1 MKKHIPREPA
11 SQEILAQLHLRQ
23 VFRPDISSP
32 APGPLGAVNAMPR
45 TLSGLLQLRL
55 PFCSQHLPGPGRS
68 ALPHTQLPYCRSY
81 LRASRGLCP
90 MTWGT
95 CDSVEPPLTGASRRR
110 SAGQRGL
117 DASANSSAADRGPR
131 TVLAAKPSWPFEGF
145 LAPWWVLPSC
155 LAVSQLHCV
164 CVCVCVHV
172 CVCVCVCVCAC
183 VCVYVCMGVSV
194 SMCVSVC
201 VHMCPCVSV
210 CLCLCVCVCAC
221 VCACMCA
228 RVCLCMCTHVHAN
241 SPSSL
246 LGNDL
251 IPGPPSNPAHP
262 SVWPRAPRRPAAAG
276 QPLLGSL
283 PSASYSTPPF
293 SQALTRR
300 CPDFYLEDEET
311 EAQRLPIAVKGT
323 GQGAKGAALTC
334 LYLTTERPTLL
345 NITKPSGLLRASPS
359 ARHFLTL
366 NCFFLFP
373 FFFKY
378 NY

>member
-1 MKKHIPREPA
+1 
-11 SQEILAQLHLRQ
+11 
-23 VFRPDISSP
+23 
-32 APGPLGAVNAMPR
+32 
-45 TLSGLLQLRL
+45 
-55 PFCSQHLPGPGRS
+55 
-68 ALPHTQLPYCRSY
+68 
-81 LRASRGLCP
+81 
-90 MTWGT
+90 
-95 CDSVEPPLTGASRRR
+95 
-110 SAGQRGL
+110 
-117 DASANSSAADRGPR
+117 
-131 TVLAAKPSWPFEGF
+131 
-145 LAPWWVLPSC
+145 
-155 LAVSQLHCV
+155 
-164 CVCVCVHV
+164 
-172 CVCVCVCVCAC
+172 
-183 VCVYVCMGVSV
+183 
-194 SMCVSVC
+194 MCVSVC

-210 CLCLCVCVCAC
+210 CLCLCMCVCAC
-221 VCACMCA
+221 VCVCVCARACVCVRVCLYACARVCVRLCVCVCVRVYGCVCVYVCVCVCAYVPVCVCVSVCVRVCVCARVCA
-228 RVCLCMCTHVHAN
+228 RVCLCVCTHVHAN

-293 SQALTRR
+293 SQALTRG

-311 EAQRLPIAVKGT
+311 EAQRLLIAVKGT

-359 ARHFLTL
+359 PRHFLTL

>member
-1 MKKHIPREPA
+1 
-11 SQEILAQLHLRQ
+11 
-23 VFRPDISSP
+23 
-32 APGPLGAVNAMPR
+32 
-45 TLSGLLQLRL
+45 
-55 PFCSQHLPGPGRS
+55 
-68 ALPHTQLPYCRSY
+68 
-81 LRASRGLCP
+81 

-117 DASANSSAADRGPR
+117 DASANSSAANRGPR
-131 TVLAAKPSWPFEGF
+131 TVLAPKPSWPFEGF
-145 LAPWWVLPSC
+145 LAPWCVLPYC
-155 LAVSQLHCV
+155 LAVSPAPLCV
-164 CVCVCVHV
+164 CVCVCMCVWVCLCACARVCVRLCVRV
-172 CVCVCVCVCAC
+172 CVCVCVS
-183 VCVYVCMGVSV
+183 VCVGVSV

-210 CLCLCVCVCAC
+210 CLCLCVCAHLCAC
-221 VCACMCA
+221 VCVCMCVYVGVCVGVSVCLCMYVCASVCVCVWVCVCVRVCVCVCVYVCVCVCVRASLCMCVCTCVCVCA
-228 RVCLCMCTHVHAN
+228 RVCVCVRVCLCVCTHVHAN

-262 SVWPRAPRRPAAAG
+262 SVWPRAPRSPAAAG

-293 SQALTRR
+293 TQALTRG
-300 CPDFYLEDEET
+300 CPDFYLEDEEA

-323 GQGAKGAALTC
+323 GQGAKGAALNC

-345 NITKPSGLLRASPS
+345 NITKPSGPLRASPS
-359 ARHFLTL
+359 PRHFLTL

-373 FFFKY
+373 FFFK
-378 NY
+378 

>member
-1 MKKHIPREPA
+1 MCVSVCEHMCPCV
-11 SQEILAQLHLRQ
+11 S
-23 VFRPDISSP
+23 V
-32 APGPLGAVNAMPR
+32 
-45 TLSGLLQLRL
+45 
-55 PFCSQHLPGPGRS
+55 C
-68 ALPHTQLPYCRSY
+68 
-81 LRASRGLCP
+81 LC
-90 MTWGT
+90 
-95 CDSVEPPLTGASRRR
+95 L
-110 SAGQRGL
+110 
-117 DASANSSAADRGPR
+117 
-131 TVLAAKPSWPFEGF
+131 
-145 LAPWWVLPSC
+145 
-155 LAVSQLHCV
+155 CV
-164 CVCVCVHV
+164 D
-172 CVCVCVCVCAC
+172 
-183 VCVYVCMGVSV
+183 VSV

-228 RVCLCMCTHVHAN
+228 RVCLCMCACTCMCVCVCARVCLCMCTHVHAN

-246 LGNDL
+246 LGNDS

-293 SQALTRR
+293 SQALTRG